1 MAMTM
6 NRWNLRR
13 WTVAGIV
20 LTAFAGG
27 AVFAGGLAH
36 VRQVRADSDHVYE
49 LRIYHTVPGKLP
61 PLEARFRDSTA
72 KLLAKHD
79 LKVVG
84 FWEPE
89 SGPGWENT
97 FVFMLDHPSR
107 EDAKKNWA
115 AFMADPGF
123 QEMIKAEQAEKFVE
137 KIDSTYMRP
146 TDFSSMK

>member
-1 MAMTM
+1 MITM
-6 NRWNLRR
+6 LNRWNLRR
-13 WTVAGIV
+13 RTVAGIA
-20 LTAFAGG
+20 LTSFAAGAVIAGG
-27 AVFAGGLAH
+27 PLHA
-36 VRQVRADSDHVYE
+36 RKVRADSDHVYE

-89 SGPGWENT
+89 NGPGWENT

-123 QEMIKAEQAEKFVE
+123 KEMIKSEEAEKFVE

-146 TDFSSMK
+146 TDFSPMK